1 MNPHLPSDSPL
12 PSAFFHTDAL
22 PTGTVR
28 PSAEAAVPTD
38 IHTHRLP
45 EQPGSAVVTVD
56 PTTEGGLPEHQCCSV
71 GIHPW
76 HTDGDW
82 ERTGMPRVERLAG
95 EDRVVAIGECGLD
108 KVWLKRLPAGERD
121 GAFRRQTEAFEA
133 HIRLSE
139 ATGKP
144 LIIHC
149 VRAYNELVLL
159 HRKHRPRQTWVVHGF
174 RGNRSVARQL
184 LDEGLSLSF
193 GEHFQT
199 EALLATPDGR
209 LFVETDESPKPLAD
223 ILAAVA
229 TARGTDPEVL
239 VRVLENNYRRL
250 HAPR

>member
-22 PTGTVR
+22 PTDTVR

-121 GAFRRQTEAFEA
+121 GAFRRQTEALLPGA
-133 HIRLSE
+133 VCRAPA
-139 ATGKP
+139 ATPVVGAV
-144 LIIHC
+144 LC
-149 VRAYNELVLL
+149 VLQEDAGADIDD
-159 HRKHRPRQTWVVHGF
+159 P
-174 RGNRSVARQL
+174 
-184 LDEGLSLSF
+184 
-193 GEHFQT
+193 
-199 EALLATPDGR
+199 ALLERIRKEAG
-209 LFVETDESPKPLAD
+209 
-223 ILAAVA
+223 
-229 TARGTDPEVL
+229 GTL
-239 VRVLENNYRRL
+239 
-250 HAPR
+250 